1 LTLMKK
7 VVTLEKVGL
16 FADGAAVR
24 TIGSETFRVC
34 NELVDDMVT
43 VTTDEVRC
51 HHMKRTFL
59 FLLLF
64 RIKIDLCSYQARL

>member
-1 LTLMKK
+1 MEKI
-7 VVTLEKVGL
+7 VTLDKVGL

-51 HHMKRTFL
+51 HHMK
-59 FLLLF
+59 
-64 RIKIDLCSYQARL
+64 